1 MKFETK
7 AIRLQTERSQHREH
21 STAIY
26 PTSSFVFEN
35 VAQMQSTF
43 AGEVGGNIYSRF
55 TNPSVQEFE
64 DKMAQL
70 EGVDKA
76 VATASGMAAI
86 VASFLSLLQAGD
98 HVIASR
104 AVFGSSFQFLQHS
117 LPQYGI
123 SVTFVDASVLNDC
136 EQAIQANTKLFY
148 LETPSNPGL
157 VVYDIKAISEFCKAH
172 DILLNVDNCFCT
184 PYLQNPADFGAD
196 LVTHSATKFIDGQGR
211 VLGGAVAGREDL
223 VEKVFQF
230 IRRTGA
236 SLSPF
241 NAWILS
247 KSLETL
253 AVRMDRHCD
262 NAKALAI
269 WLQGHT
275 LVSHV
280 NYPFL
285 QSHEQYDLAKKQMK
299 QGGGIVTFELK
310 GGQQAGQQF
319 LDALNML
326 SLTANLGDTR
336 SIASHP
342 ASTTHL
348 KVPKADREIVGI
360 TDGLIRI
367 STGLEHIDDIVGDV
381 EQAFSKIT

>member
-26 PTSSFVFEN
+26 PTSSFVFDN
-35 VAQMQSTF
+35 VAQMQATF
-43 AGEVGGNIYSRF
+43 AGDEQGNIYSRF
-55 TNPSVQEFE
+55 TNPSVNEFE
-64 DKMAQL
+64 QKMAQL

-86 VASFLSLLQAGD
+86 VASFLSLLQSGD

-104 AVFGSSFQFLQHS
+104 AVFGSSFQFIQHS
-117 LPQYGI
+117 LPLYGI
-123 SVTFVDASVLNDC
+123 TVTFVDASNLKEC
-136 EQAIQANTKLFY
+136 AKAIQANTKLFY

-157 VVYDIKAISEFCKAH
+157 VVYDIRAIADLCKAH
-172 DILLNVDNCFCT
+172 HIILNVDNCFCT
-184 PYLQNPADFGAD
+184 PYLQNPAELGAD

-211 VLGGAVAGREDL
+211 VLGGAVAGREELL
-223 VEKVFQF
+223 VNVYQF
-230 IRRTGA
+230 IRRTGG

-262 NAKALAI
+262 NAKALAQ
-269 WLQGHT
+269 WLQSHPSV
-275 LVSHV
+275 LHV

-285 QSHEQYDLAKKQMK
+285 DTHKQVELAKAQMK
-299 QGGGIVTFELK
+299 QGGGIVTFELS
-310 GGQQAGQQF
+310 GGLEAGKKF
-319 LDALNML
+319 LDALKMF

-342 ASTTHL
+342 SSTTHL
-348 KVPKADREIVGI
+348 KVPKEDRELIGI

-367 STGLEHIDDIVGDV
+367 STGLEHIDDIIKDV
-381 EQAFSKIT
+381 EQALEV